1 LLIALINLAV
11 LEDVTDNSFPGNLI
25 NVAVETTIVAVNVL
39 KRVNS
44 LLIVAVDVA
53 EADNVLNRV
62 SNLLIVAVDV
72 VDTDIVLNSVKS
84 LFMVAVVADVTENDL
99 TYLNIL
105 EMVLV
110 LVDVADNV
118 GVRVIVS
125 SALIATLFTLDPFIA
140 IFN

>member
-1 LLIALINLAV
+1 LPSNL
-11 LEDVTDNSFPGNLI
+11 D
-25 NVAVETTIVAVNVL
+25 NVAVEVTIVAVMVL
-39 KRVNS
+39 AIF
-44 LLIVAVDVA
+44 LINDAVDVA
-53 EADNVLNRV
+53 DADNVLNKV
-62 SNLLIVAVDV
+62 SNLLIVAV
-72 VDTDIVLNSVKS
+72 
-84 LFMVAVVADVTENDL
+84 VADVIENDL

-125 SALIATLFTLDPFIA
+125 CALIATLFTLDPFIA

>member
-1 LLIALINLAV
+1 MYLINVAV
-11 LEDVTDNSFPGNLI
+11 LEDATDNSFPGNLV
-25 NVAVETTIVAVNVL
+25 NVAVETTIVAVIAL
-39 KRVNS
+39 AID
-44 LLIVAVDVA
+44 LINNAVDVA
-53 EADNVLNRV
+53 
-62 SNLLIVAVDV
+62 
-72 VDTDIVLNSVKS
+72 
-84 LFMVAVVADVTENDL
+84 VADSVFNML
-99 TYLNIL
+99 ASV